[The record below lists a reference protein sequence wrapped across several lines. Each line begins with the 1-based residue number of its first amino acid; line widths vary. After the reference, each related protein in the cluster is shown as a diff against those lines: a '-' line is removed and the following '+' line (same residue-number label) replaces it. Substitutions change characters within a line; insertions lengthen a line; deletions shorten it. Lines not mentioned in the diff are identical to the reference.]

1 MSIKKRRSA
10 PELLPAG
17 TGYGKQYW
25 LDAAAQFKDVKILVF
40 AALFI
45 ALRVL
50 VKMPIFKIQ
59 VLPGLNFT
67 LDCYV
72 NAIGA
77 MVCGPV
83 VSFLSGAIS
92 DTLGCILFPMAG
104 QPYFPP
110 FMLVEMLSSFI
121 FGLFLWRRKITVSRV
136 LLSKLTV
143 NVVCN
148 LIVNPAIIK
157 WQYYAMGA
165 EGTVAAFINGVR
177 IGKNL
182 LLFPFE
188 AAFIVLFIS
197 ALFPLLRRVGVVPK
211 DQAKP
216 EFRIKHW
223 LLVAIV
229 TLASFALVLFYW
241 LFLKDFIAAH
251 NFKFF

>member
-1 MSIKKRRSA
+1 MRKKHTT

-17 TGYGKQYW
+17 AGYGKQYW
-25 LDAAAQFKDVKILVF
+25 IDAAAQIKDIKILVF

-45 ALRVL
+45 ALREM
-50 VKMPIFKIQ
+50 VKHQFFNIQ
-59 VLPGLNFT
+59 VLPGLKFT

-72 NAIGA
+72 NAVGA

-83 VSFLSGAIS
+83 VSFLSGSVS

-104 QPYFPP
+104 QAYFPL
-110 FMLVEMLSSFI
+110 FMLVEMTSSLI
-121 FGLFLWRRKITVSRV
+121 FGMFLWRRKITVSRV
-136 LLSKLTV
+136 LLSKFTV

-148 LIVNPAIIK
+148 LLINPVILK
-157 WQYYAMGA
+157 LQYYLTGDQS
-165 EGTVAAFINGVR
+165 GKVSAFISGIR

-182 LLFPFE
+182 MLFPFE

-216 EFRIKHW
+216 EMKVKHW
-223 LLVAIV
+223 LLVGII
-229 TLASFALVLFYW
+229 TLASFALVMFYW
-241 LFLKDFIAAH
+241 LYLKEFIAEH
-251 NFKFF
+251 EFKWL

>member
-1 MSIKKRRSA
+1 MRMRKKT

-17 TGYGKQYW
+17 AGYGKQYW
-25 LDAAAQFKDVKILVF
+25 IEAAAQIKDIRILVF

-50 VKMPIFKIQ
+50 VKMPIFNVQ
-59 VLPGLNFT
+59 VLPGLKFT
-67 LDCYV
+67 FDCYV
-72 NAIGA
+72 NAVGA

-83 VSFLSGAIS
+83 VSFLSGSIS

-104 QPYFPP
+104 QAYFPP

-121 FGLFLWRRKITVSRV
+121 FGVFLWRRKITVSRV
-136 LLSKLTV
+136 LLSKFTV

-148 LIVNPAIIK
+148 LLVNPLILK
-157 WQYYAMGA
+157 WQYYALGS

-188 AAFIVLFIS
+188 AALIVLFIS

-211 DQAKP
+211 EQAKP
-216 EFRIKHW
+216 EFKVRHW
-223 LLVAIV
+223 LLIAIV

-241 LFLKDFIAAH
+241 LYLKDFIAAH
-251 NFKFF
+251 NFKWL

>member
-1 MSIKKRRSA
+1 MKKRTTNL
-10 PELLPAG
+10 ELLPAG
-17 TGYGKQYW
+17 AGYGKQYW
-25 LDAAAQFKDVKILVF
+25 ADAAAQLKNVKILVF

-50 VKMPIFKIQ
+50 VKNPLFKIQ

-72 NAIGA
+72 NAVGA

-92 DTLGCILFPMAG
+92 DTLGCMLFPVAG

-110 FMLVEMLSSFI
+110 FMLVEMLSSLI
-121 FGLFLWRRKITVSRV
+121 FGLFLWRRKITVGRV
-136 LLSKLTV
+136 LLSKFAV

-148 LIVNPAIIK
+148 LLVNPAILK

-165 EGTVAAFINGVR
+165 EGSVAAFINGVR

-216 EFRIKHW
+216 EFRVRHW
-223 LLVAIV
+223 LMIAIV
-229 TLASFALVLFYW
+229 TLGSFALVLFYW

-251 NFKFF
+251 NFKWF

>member
-1 MSIKKRRSA
+1 LSA
-10 PELLPAG
+10 GA
-17 TGYGKQYW
+17 GYGKQYW
-25 LDAAAQFKDVKILVF
+25 ADAAAQLKNVKILVF

-50 VKMPIFKIQ
+50 VKNPFFNVQ
-59 VLPGLNFT
+59 VLPGLKFT

-72 NAIGA
+72 NAVGA

-104 QPYFPP
+104 QAYFPP
-110 FMLVEMLSSFI
+110 FMLVEMLSSLI
-121 FGLFLWRRKITVSRV
+121 FALFLWKRKITVGRV
-136 LLSKLTV
+136 LLTKFTV

-148 LIVNPAIIK
+148 LIVNPLILR
-157 WQYYAMGA
+157 WQYYALGS
-165 EGTVAAFINGVR
+165 EGTVAALINGVR

-182 LLFPFE
+182 ILFPFE

-197 ALFPLLRRVGVVPK
+197 ALFPLLHRVGVVPK
-211 DQAKP
+211 DQARP
-216 EFRIKHW
+216 EFKVRHW
-223 LLVAIV
+223 LMIAIV

-241 LFLKDFIAAH
+241 LYLKDFISEH
-251 NFKFF
+251 NFKLF

>member
-1 MSIKKRRSA
+1 MKKRSMT

-17 TGYGKQYW
+17 AGYGKQYW
-25 LDAAAQFKDVKILVF
+25 LDAAAQLKDIRILVF

-50 VKMPIFKIQ
+50 AKNPLFNIQ
-59 VLPGLNFT
+59 VLPGLKFT

-72 NAIGA
+72 NAVGA

-83 VSFLSGAIS
+83 VSFLSGAVS
-92 DTLGCILFPMAG
+92 DSLGCMLFPMAG
-104 QPYFPP
+104 QAYFPLY
-110 FMLVEMLSSFI
+110 MLVEMTSSLI
-121 FGLFLWRRKITVSRV
+121 FGLFLWRRKITVGRV
-136 LLSKLTV
+136 LLSKFTV

-148 LIVNPAIIK
+148 LLINPAIMK
-157 WQYYAMGA
+157 LQYYMMGDQS
-165 EGTVAAFINGVR
+165 GQVAAFVTGVR

-182 LLFPFE
+182 VLFPFE

-197 ALFPLLRRVGVVPK
+197 ALFPLLRKVGVVPR

-216 EFRIKHW
+216 EFRVRHW
-223 LLVAIV
+223 LMIAIV

-241 LFLKDFIAAH
+241 LYLKEFIAQH
-251 NFKFF
+251 NFKWF